1 MTPSYAGGA
10 YVDSSVLLSIA
21 FDEPT
26 APEMAQ
32 RLADFPQLVS
42 SNLLEAEVRS
52 GLAREGGA
60 LEPPPLLS
68 RIEWV
73 LPTRPLGPEISDAL
87 RAGYLRGADLWHIA
101 TALYAARSVPGLAFV
116 TLDRRQGGVAAA
128 LGFAV

>member
-1 MTPSYAGGA
+1 MTPPYAGSA
-10 YVDSSVLLSIA
+10 YVDSSVLLAIA
-21 FDEPT
+21 FDEPS
-26 APEMAQ
+26 APEMER
-32 RLADFPQLVS
+32 RLAGFPRLVS
-42 SNLLEAEVRS
+42 SNLLEAEMRAVF
-52 GLAREGGA
+52 ARGGRA
-60 LEPPPLLS
+60 FEPPDLLS

-73 LPTRPLGPEISDAL
+73 LPTRPLGPELADAL

>member
-1 MTPSYAGGA
+1 MTPTTSAAA
-10 YVDSSVLLSIA
+10 YVDSSALIA
-21 FDEPT
+21 IVRLEPT
-26 APEMAQ
+26 EGEVRT
-32 RLADFPQLVS
+32 RLNGFQTLLS
-42 SNLLEAEVRS
+42 SNLLEAEMRAAF
-52 GLAREGGA
+52 ARDGRA
-60 LEPPPLLS
+60 FEPPDLLS

-73 LPTRPLGPEISDAL
+73 LPTRPLGPEIADAL

>member
-10 YVDSSVLLSIA
+10 YVDSSVLLAIA

-26 APEMAQ
+26 APEMTQ
-32 RLADFPQLVS
+32 RLADFPRLVS

-60 LEPPPLLS
+60 LEPPLMS
-68 RIEWV
+68 RIRWIM
-73 LPTRPLGPEISDAL
+73 PTRPLGPEISDAL

>member
-1 MTPSYAGGA
+1 MTPPNAGSA
-10 YVDSSVLLSIA
+10 YVDSSALLSIA
-21 FDEPT
+21 FNEPT

-32 RLADFPQLVS
+32 RLAGFSLLVS
-42 SNLLEAEVRS
+42 SNLLEAEMQS
-52 GLAREGGA
+52 ALARDGNE
-60 LEPPPLLS
+60 LEPPDLLS
-68 RIEWV
+68 SIEWV

>member
-10 YVDSSVLLSIA
+10 YVDSSVLLAIA
-21 FDEPT
+21 FNEPT
-26 APEMAQ
+26 APEMVQ
-32 RLADFPQLVS
+32 RLAGFPRLVS

-52 GLAREGGA
+52 ALAREGGA
-60 LEPPPLLS
+60 LEPPLMS
-68 RIEWV
+68 HIRWV